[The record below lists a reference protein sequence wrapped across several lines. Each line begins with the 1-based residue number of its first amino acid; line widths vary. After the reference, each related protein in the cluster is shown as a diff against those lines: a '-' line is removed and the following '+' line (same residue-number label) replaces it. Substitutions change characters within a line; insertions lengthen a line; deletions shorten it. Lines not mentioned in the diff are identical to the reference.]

1 MDREVASRVFWERE
15 ETICKLTWWTNGI
28 INMICMNYMGMDG
41 NNAHRRTRITCCLIF
56 IHLSTSFTSW
66 SWVPPWYM
74 QNLLRLES
82 WDRWH
87 AQSSL
92 AYDREL
98 KFPARAAGLGA
109 CMHAP
114 ILAREVCA
122 GWGCKQL
129 IINCNIW

>member
-1 MDREVASRVFWERE
+1 
-15 ETICKLTWWTNGI
+15 
-28 INMICMNYMGMDG
+28 MDG
-41 NNAHRRTRITCCLIF
+41 NNAHRRTRITCRLIF
-56 IHLSTSFTSW
+56 IHLSTSFASW

-82 WDRWH
+82 RDRRH

-92 AYDREL
+92 AYEREL
-98 KFPARAAGLGA
+98 KFLHVQQQVWEHA

-122 GWGCKQL
+122 QGEDAS
-129 IINCNIW
+129 N